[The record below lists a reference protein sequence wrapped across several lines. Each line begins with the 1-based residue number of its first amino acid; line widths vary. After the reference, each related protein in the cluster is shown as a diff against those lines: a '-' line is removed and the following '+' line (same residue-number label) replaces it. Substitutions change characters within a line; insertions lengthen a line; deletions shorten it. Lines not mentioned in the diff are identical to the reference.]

1 MRQMLVIWLTNFL
14 RGLLGKTSQ
23 QEPSEPE
30 QSEEEGLV
38 KCPDCGEEWDKGEIF
53 CYHCGYELS
62 DEEIPLHP
70 PPVRTGALTDPD
82 KALTESDFAR
92 IRDKLESISKDK
104 SLDIAVLISG
114 MFPGEGDA
122 YCIYNTWQM
131 GAETDLKGILLTVDP
146 NGNRRFLVQGRNGP
160 GVKGSGFRSWYAGFS
175 PSAGESSLTSELD
188 FIAEKI
194 GSL

>member
-1 MRQMLVIWLTNFL
+1 MREMLVIWLTNFL

-82 KALTESDFAR
+82 KVLNEADSTR
-92 IRDKLESISKDK
+92 IRDKLESIAKEK
-104 SLDIAVLISG
+104 GLDVGILISSKFAG
-114 MFPGEGDA
+114 DGDA
-122 YCIYNTWQM
+122 YCIYNTWLM
-131 GAETDLKGILLTVDP
+131 GANTGLKGVLLVVDP
-146 NGNRRFLVQGRNGP
+146 NGNRRFLAQGRNGP
-160 GVKGSGFRSWYAGFS
+160 GVKGLDLRNWYAGFK
-175 PSAGESSLTSELD
+175 PSAVESSLTSELD